1 MSEMALTADHLVVI
15 GRGRLIAEMPVDE
28 FIAQSSQQFVR
39 VRTLQPDEFREA
51 MAPSGATVVQE
62 EDGALSVSGLSAQE
76 IGDIAFDRR
85 LNLHE
90 LSPQLA
96 SLEEAF
102 MELTQDSVEYRGEG
116 GFAANQVSVYN
127 DDRLTP
133 VGK

>member
-1 MSEMALTADHLVVI
+1 
-15 GRGRLIAEMPVDE
+15 MPVTE

-39 VRTLQPDEFREA
+39 VRTLQPEEFREA
-51 MAPSGATVVQE
+51 MRHSGATVVQE

-85 LNLHE
+85 LPLHQ

-102 MELTQDSVEYRGEG
+102 MELTQDSVEYRGAEG
-116 GFAANQVSVYN
+116 GFAANHDSVHN

-133 VGK
+133 AGK